1 MLKETISFIDGV
13 QITNLTVLG
22 NVWLLM
28 TADITVGSDQVMTQN
43 IGMSVNFSHHV
54 TP

>member
-1 MLKETISFIDGV
+1 MLKETISFIDCI
-13 QITNLTVLG
+13 QITNLSVLC

-28 TADITVGSDQVMTQN
+28 TADITVGSDQVMTQC

-54 TP
+54 TH